1 MDSRFEN
8 LDVWKKAHQFTLLVY
23 KITRKFPSEEKYSLC
38 DQLKR
43 SVSSVPANIVEGN
56 ERNSKKEYIQFLY
69 TSEGSLAE
77 SKYHILLARDLGYI
91 SEGEYSKL
99 VGLANE
105 IGKMLNGLIS
115 YLKSK
120 I

>member
-8 LDVWKKAHQFTLLVY
+8 LGVWRKAHEFTLLVY
-23 KITRKFPSEEKYSLC
+23 KLTKKFPPEEKFSLC
-38 DQLKR
+38 DQLRR
-43 SVSSVPANIVEGN
+43 SASSVPTNIVEGN

-69 TSEGSLAE
+69 TSKGSLAE
-77 SKYHILLARDLGYI
+77 SKYHILLAKDLGYI
-91 SEGEYSKL
+91 SEGEYTKL
-99 VGLANE
+99 IGLANE
-105 IGKMLNGLIS
+105 IGRMLNGLIL